1 MNNNRKTNNRHST
14 RLKNYDYS
22 QPGFYFVTICAHEKK
37 WLFGNVIDDQ
47 MHLNNV
53 GNIVHTVWNTLP
65 ERFPNIKLDEYI
77 IMPNHMHGI
86 IAIEAN
92 QSYNP
97 EFISQTDVP
106 ERFKQF
112 MNSTW
117 GTFYQTA
124 DPPPPGPVGR
134 DKSGPYYD
142 APALSETIRTF
153 KSASTYQIRKTA
165 MPNFCWQSSF
175 HDSIIRRDSD
185 LDQIRQYITTNPASW
200 SNDVLN
206 MNEPIAL

>member
-1 MNNNRKTNNRHST
+1 MNNNRKTNNRRST

-22 QPGFYFVTICAHEKK
+22 QPGFYFITICTHEKK

-77 IMPNHMHGI
+77 I
-86 IAIEAN
+86 
-92 QSYNP
+92 
-97 EFISQTDVP
+97 
-106 ERFKQF
+106 
-112 MNSTW
+112 
-117 GTFYQTA
+117 
-124 DPPPPGPVGR
+124 
-134 DKSGPYYD
+134 
-142 APALSETIRTF
+142 
-153 KSASTYQIRKTA
+153 
-165 MPNFCWQSSF
+165 
-175 HDSIIRRDSD
+175 RRDSD

-206 MNEPIAL
+206 NKEGIAL